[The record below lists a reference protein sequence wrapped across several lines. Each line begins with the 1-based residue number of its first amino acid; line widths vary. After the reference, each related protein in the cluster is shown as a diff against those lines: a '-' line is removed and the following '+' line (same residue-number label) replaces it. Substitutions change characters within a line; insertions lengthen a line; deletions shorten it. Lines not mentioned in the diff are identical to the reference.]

1 MVRFNPLVEVKELGR
16 LPTPKG
22 KFSLFYALE
31 LARNYQLINKGI
43 TEMKFRYLEKTDKKQ
58 RELVLELMGNLGIGG
73 NAKTYGVG
81 HLGVVQ
87 AFWDKEFPDMF
98 RIVAF
103 DLATGLKPLFKGEG
117 VRKYE
122 VCVISNNGHWD
133 GMKSVTKFFK
143 VKYYCVSCEVTYDRS
158 ERHRM
163 ECKERCKNCCRMGF
177 GFPCKDEGVEIYCE
191 ECNRKFR
198 NEGCFEAHKKKV
210 CQLCKKCKKCGA
222 LYRTRDIHT
231 CGEKFCKRCMVYHP
245 ERQCFIKKTKIR
257 PNLPR
262 YRIVAY
268 DLETTVL
275 NGEHQP
281 NLVSA
286 AVTCSVC
293 AGEEKECEICGEG
306 PKRMTWS
313 MAEGVIDPMS
323 SFVDWIMGDFWLL
336 SQNPLAELP
345 KTLELDI
352 PAKLYFPHKY
362 NKNANF
368 GFRLPH
374 LPPLTDY
381 CPDNLRE
388 ETCAKLEKW
397 YNENYETEFELGEQL
412 RIYCESDVAIL
423 MAAVLKAAHGMGVR
437 DVLCPGRLGRMA
449 CVLRRIWEGRME
461 QVWECDV
468 KKELKRNKEMK
479 KFFEGVPDEGPINP
493 RDAYSGGR
501 TMPFCLYAAASDN
514 VEISMFDIISL
525 YPFVNY
531 DSPYPVGIPKIV
543 QSPNYIV
550 NWTEPDHVPY
560 DGLLKVKVVPPKN
573 MLYPL
578 LSIHADDMLLFAN
591 CGICAKTPKK
601 SFVLAKNM
609 KKCEHNDEERAL
621 LGTFTSI
628 ELKKALELG
637 YKVIRFYRA
646 YHFEEFDSQLF
657 KGYVRMFLRIKVE
670 ASGWPPEAK
679 TEEEKRAFIEMYKA
693 KYNIVLDYDN
703 IRYNPGLRLI
713 AKLGL
718 NSLWGKFSMRNT
730 LTMTEI
736 VSSMERYLKLDG
748 DDTLEITMETMIM
761 PGVVRVNYAKKLEF
775 IKEHSVSN
783 IFLSLW
789 TTSAAR
795 IKLYEYMEQVYRAE
809 GCKLL
814 YCDTDSLVFTHPKGL
829 CPLKEGKFL
838 GEMTREYAESD
849 ILEFVAAG
857 PKQYSLKLRRKSDG
871 EIWEKTKIR
880 GMSLDTSNRVRYE
893 EFKNMVLDYAEGRKK
908 RFYYKD
914 RIRLTGD
921 SKVLSTNETKDYEP
935 VQRKGIIDSEF
946 NVLPFGYY

>member
-31 LARNYQLINKGI
+31 LARTYQMINKGI
-43 TEMKFRYLEKTDKKQ
+43 TEDKFRYLIKTDKKQ
-58 RELVLELMGNLGIGG
+58 REMVLDLMGNVGMVG
-73 NAKTYGVG
+73 NAKSYGLG

-87 AFWDKEFPDMF
+87 AFWDKEFPDMY

-103 DLATGLKPLFKGEG
+103 DLVAGLKPTFKGQG
-117 VRKYE
+117 MRKYE

-133 GMKSVTKFFK
+133 GMKSVTQFFK
-143 VKYYCVSCEVTYDRS
+143 VRNFCVSCEVTYDRP
-158 ERHRM
+158 EKHRM

-177 GFPCKDEGVEIYCE
+177 GFPCVDEGVEIYCE

-198 NEGCFEAHKKKV
+198 NEECFEAHKKKV

-275 NGEHQP
+275 NGEHLP

-293 AGEEKECEICGEG
+293 VGEEKECEICGEG

-368 GFRLPH
+368 GIRLPH

-423 MAAVLKAAHGMGVR
+423 MAAVLKFRKLFLGITKDMDVVKNSVTIAGVVMKVFRAKFLKERHIPIVPEGGYEKADKQSRIATQYFEWLAYREGVKGCAWHGCERCFMPWTIGPNG
-437 DVLCPGRLGRMA
+437 LCAEENLGRTEYKIDR
-449 CVLRRIWEGRME
+449 LRASFKNFSVE

-468 KKELKRNKEMK
+468 K
-479 KFFEGVPDEGPINP
+479 
-493 RDAYSGGR
+493 
-501 TMPFCLYAAASDN
+501 
-514 VEISMFDIISL
+514 
-525 YPFVNY
+525 
-531 DSPYPVGIPKIV
+531 KIV

-591 CGICAKTPKK
+591 CGICAKIPKK

-628 ELKKALELG
+628 ELRKALELG

-657 KGYVRMFLRIKVE
+657 KEYVRMFLRVKVE
-670 ASGWPPEAK
+670 ASGWPPEVK
-679 TEEEKRAFIEMYKA
+679 TEEEKRAFVDLYRA
-693 KYNIVLDYDN
+693 KYNIVLEYDN

-730 LTMTEI
+730 LSMTEI
-736 VSSMERYLKLDG
+736 VSDMERYLKLDG

-761 PGVVRVNYAKKLEF
+761 PGVVRVNYAKKVEF

-795 IKLYEYMEQVYRAE
+795 IKLYDYMEQVYRTE

-814 YCDTDSLVFTHPKGL
+814 YCDTDSLIFTHPKGL

-849 ILEFVAAG
+849 IMEYNVTIIINHDHLIKFSKDNHFHSSFWYRSVE
-857 PKQYSLKLRRKSDG
+857 
-871 EIWEKTKIR
+871 R
-880 GMSLDTSNRVRYE
+880 G
-893 EFKNMVLDYAEGRKK
+893 
-908 RFYYKD
+908 
-914 RIRLTGD
+914 
-921 SKVLSTNETKDYEP
+921 TNACC
-935 VQRKGIIDSEF
+935 SAS
-946 NVLPFGYY
+946 